1 MKTATVNLPL
11 HGGKAPYWLFWR
23 MMRLSRH
30 ILILMAEDKG
40 PAEIMRR
47 LSDPLWFQALG
58 CVLGF
63 DWHSSGVTTT
73 VCGALKEASKG
84 IEKYTGLYVAGGKG
98 GTSRKTPLEIQAVQE
113 KSGNDLSNLVY
124 SSRMSA
130 KVDSNALQD
139 GYQLYHHSFFFTP
152 DGKNWAVVQQG
163 MNENNRMARR
173 YHWNSE
179 IFSDFV
185 CRPHSAVCCNST
197 SEVLN
202 LVDSSSS
209 CCRNTISE
217 LACSKPAQ
225 VLKDFKLLQAFEEK
239 HKTPLQVKEITYPKR
254 HDIRLSD
261 MNTNRLEKILLS
273 SYEKKPQNFEK
284 LLAIQGVGPKTI
296 RALAMI
302 SQLIYGVKYSTAD
315 PVKYSF
321 AHGGKDGI
329 PYPVDR
335 QNYDRSID
343 ILERAVKSS
352 GMQKSEKISALK
364 RLAYF
369 YG

>member
-84 IEKYTGLYVAGGKG
+84 IEKYTVFYVAGGKG